1 MNIANENVGNLLFLY
16 AWTCGLGS
24 WKKLF
29 SDVFFYSYT
38 DVGMFKEKSKVFI
51 KFLSQTPV

>member
-24 WKKLF
+24 F